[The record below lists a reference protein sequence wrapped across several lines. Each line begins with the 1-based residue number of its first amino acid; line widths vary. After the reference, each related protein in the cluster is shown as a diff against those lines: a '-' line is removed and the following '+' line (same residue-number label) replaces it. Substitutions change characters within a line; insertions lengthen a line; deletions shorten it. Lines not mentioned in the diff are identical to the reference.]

1 VLCGFGT
8 NPSSQKKKKILEA
21 AMDATQLTKT
31 ADPAAARSSVEPLYY
46 GRARFPGESV
56 MAHADGV
63 ANILRAIRND
73 PELISAAYLFSVP
86 TLVQKPDEWIEKSF
100 GENVAG
106 LVREL
111 GKMNDLSKRARS
123 ENKESSAAV
132 QPEALRRMF
141 LAMSQD
147 LRVVLLKLASR
158 LQTLRWFVSSQAPGA
173 VEFGE
178 ETLAVYAPLANR
190 LGIWQIKWELEDLS
204 LRFTH
209 PAEYHQIAAELD
221 ESREERLEFMA
232 LAVKKIQA
240 LMISHGIQAEVSGRP
255 KHIYSIW
262 KKMQRKHLRFD
273 QLFDVRAVRII
284 VETVE
289 QCYEALSIVQEHFT
303 VLSKEYD
310 DYIANPKPNGYQ
322 SLHTVI
328 TDQLGRPIEI
338 QIRTRAMH
346 EFAELGVAA
355 HWRYKEAGNSN
366 GASIAE
372 EQRVAWLRQLL
383 AWRSDVGGGAAEQ
396 SAQAPNA
403 EAGQKGQ
410 PAAPAVED
418 DHVYCLTPQGR
429 IVELPAGATPVD
441 FAYQIHTQLGHRCRG
456 AKVDG
461 MMVPLNTKLKTG
473 QTVEII
479 AAKVGQP
486 SRDWLNPELGYAASP
501 RTRNKVRQWF
511 NAEQLA
517 QQIAEGRDRLDK
529 ELARL
534 GKTAVKLDDLAK
546 RLGFGTVDELCVAF
560 AKEEITLTALAQ
572 AVQPPKPAPA
582 PAPEHDLVLRGASSA
597 ASKGKVLV
605 VGMDS
610 LLTQLARCCHPV
622 PPDEIVGY
630 VTRGRGVMIHRADC
644 PNLKNM
650 VDQDHD
656 RLIEVSWGRAGD
668 DALYPAD
675 VLVIA
680 SDRSGIMKDVTEV
693 MQREKVHVTAL
704 NTQILKGDQ
713 HMRFSL
719 EVKGGNAMQVLLKGL
734 RAVHGVLSARR
745 L

>member
-1 VLCGFGT
+1 
-8 NPSSQKKKKILEA
+8 
-21 AMDATQLTKT
+21 
-31 ADPAAARSSVEPLYY
+31 
-46 GRARFPGESV
+46 
-56 MAHADGV
+56 
-63 ANILRAIRND
+63 
-73 PELISAAYLFSVP
+73 
-86 TLVQKPDEWIEKSF
+86 
-100 GENVAG
+100 
-106 LVREL
+106 
-111 GKMNDLSKRARS
+111 
-123 ENKESSAAV
+123 
-132 QPEALRRMF
+132 
-141 LAMSQD
+141 
-147 LRVVLLKLASR
+147 
-158 LQTLRWFVSSQAPGA
+158 
-173 VEFGE
+173 
-178 ETLAVYAPLANR
+178 LANR

>member
-1 VLCGFGT
+1 
-8 NPSSQKKKKILEA
+8 
-21 AMDATQLTKT
+21 
-31 ADPAAARSSVEPLYY
+31 
-46 GRARFPGESV
+46 
-56 MAHADGV
+56 
-63 ANILRAIRND
+63 
-73 PELISAAYLFSVP
+73 
-86 TLVQKPDEWIEKSF
+86 
-100 GENVAG
+100 
-106 LVREL
+106 
-111 GKMNDLSKRARS
+111 
-123 ENKESSAAV
+123 
-132 QPEALRRMF
+132 
-141 LAMSQD
+141 
-147 LRVVLLKLASR
+147 
-158 LQTLRWFVSSQAPGA
+158 
-173 VEFGE
+173 
-178 ETLAVYAPLANR
+178 
-190 LGIWQIKWELEDLS
+190 
-204 LRFTH
+204 
-209 PAEYHQIAAELD
+209 
-221 ESREERLEFMA
+221 
-232 LAVKKIQA
+232 
-240 LMISHGIQAEVSGRP
+240 
-255 KHIYSIW
+255 
-262 KKMQRKHLRFD
+262 MQRKHLRFD

-383 AWRSDVGGGAAEQ
+383 AWRSDVGGGAAEEG
-396 SAQAPNA
+396 AQAPNA
-403 EAGQKGQ
+403 QAGQKGH

-719 EVKGGNAMQVLLKGL
+719 EVKGGNAMQGLLKGL

>member
-1 VLCGFGT
+1 
-8 NPSSQKKKKILEA
+8 
-21 AMDATQLTKT
+21 M
-31 ADPAAARSSVEPLYY
+31 
-46 GRARFPGESV
+46 
-56 MAHADGV
+56 
-63 ANILRAIRND
+63 
-73 PELISAAYLFSVP
+73 P

-178 ETLAVYAPLANR
+178 ETLAAYALLANR

>member
-1 VLCGFGT
+1 
-8 NPSSQKKKKILEA
+8 
-21 AMDATQLTKT
+21 M
-31 ADPAAARSSVEPLYY
+31 
-46 GRARFPGESV
+46 
-56 MAHADGV
+56 
-63 ANILRAIRND
+63 
-73 PELISAAYLFSVP
+73 
-86 TLVQKPDEWIEKSF
+86 
-100 GENVAG
+100 
-106 LVREL
+106 
-111 GKMNDLSKRARS
+111 
-123 ENKESSAAV
+123 
-132 QPEALRRMF
+132 
-141 LAMSQD
+141 
-147 LRVVLLKLASR
+147 
-158 LQTLRWFVSSQAPGA
+158 
-173 VEFGE
+173 
-178 ETLAVYAPLANR
+178 
-190 LGIWQIKWELEDLS
+190 
-204 LRFTH
+204 
-209 PAEYHQIAAELD
+209 
-221 ESREERLEFMA
+221 
-232 LAVKKIQA
+232 
-240 LMISHGIQAEVSGRP
+240 
-255 KHIYSIW
+255 
-262 KKMQRKHLRFD
+262 
-273 QLFDVRAVRII
+273 
-284 VETVE
+284 
-289 QCYEALSIVQEHFT
+289 
-303 VLSKEYD
+303 
-310 DYIANPKPNGYQ
+310 
-322 SLHTVI
+322 
-328 TDQLGRPIEI
+328 
-338 QIRTRAMH
+338 
-346 EFAELGVAA
+346 
-355 HWRYKEAGNSN
+355 
-366 GASIAE
+366 
-372 EQRVAWLRQLL
+372 
-383 AWRSDVGGGAAEQ
+383 
-396 SAQAPNA
+396 
-403 EAGQKGQ
+403 
-410 PAAPAVED
+410 ED

-511 NAEQLA
+511 NAEQLV